1 MWPSREADAS
11 NVHRHKDDRM
21 SIDQREEWNAQ
32 ARAALIIAAMRRS
45 ILTYGELGTAL
56 GIEGVAL
63 RNQLRHVLDDVSKM
77 CFKNNEP
84 SLAALVVNQ
93 ESGQPGAGWQDGS
106 RPWHT
111 EVRRVFQHWPPR

>member
-1 MWPSREADAS
+1 
-11 NVHRHKDDRM
+11 M

-84 SLAALVVNQ
+84 PWLSWSSTRSL
-93 ESGQPGAGWQDGS
+93 GS
-106 RPWHT
+106 RVRAGKT
-111 EVRRVFQHWPPR
+111 EVGRGTPRFAESFSTGRQGNSLLM